1 MYQSQTKSVKVVI
14 DIQKRNKRKNKVD
27 NRIIR
32 LSKSK
37 HCTIIALLRKG
48 YYMSGEIWLY
58 VAGGAAVLFL
68 IMCALVL
75 VFVLKNAHK
84 AALVE
89 ALQRQADTLA
99 LQARQLSEVNNGLTA
114 ENMRLKTEI
123 GAQRRY
129 MEEKIAYIEQ
139 SKNEM
144 ALKFRDISNEILQ
157 HQSQQINQ
165 NQSAALGNLLNPFKE
180 QLQSFKEEVARANT
194 ENIKNKSSFDEQ
206 FKNLLNLN
214 QNLSQDAQNL
224 TNALRGSKKMQ
235 GDWGELELARLLEVA
250 GLQENVD
257 YYLQQNFKTEDHQ
270 NLRPDVIV
278 KLPNNRGVVVDSK
291 VSLND
296 YMVYANSGD
305 EAEKATALQKHI
317 QCIKNHIDELS
328 AKEYQKL
335 LKEEALDY
343 VVIFIP
349 IESAFVAA
357 IKQDATLYD
366 YAYKKNIALTT
377 PSSLL
382 PILRTVENLWKLEK
396 RNKHVQE
403 IARLG
408 GSLYDKLANFVED
421 MNKIDAALVLARK
434 NYEQAISKL
443 STGKGNAVSIANKLK
458 AYGAQT
464 SKLINLDYETE
475 APALLEQN
483 NDNSEEKVS

>member
-1 MYQSQTKSVKVVI
+1 MAE
-14 DIQKRNKRKNKVD
+14 DIWW
-27 NRIIR
+27 
-32 LSKSK
+32 
-37 HCTIIALLRKG
+37 
-48 YYMSGEIWLY
+48 Y
-58 VAGGAAVLFL
+58 AGGSAAAVMIFLTVFL
-68 IMCALVL
+68 IVL
-75 VFVLKNAHK
+75 VLKNARK
-84 AALVE
+84 AAILE
-89 ALQRQADTLA
+89 TLQQQLA
-99 LQARQLSEVNNGLTA
+99 QLGAVNQQLTEINSGLSA
-114 ENMRLKTEI
+114 ENTRLKTEI

-157 HQSQQINQ
+157 RQSQQINE

-180 QLQSFKEEVARANT
+180 QLKTFKEEVARANS

-206 FKNLLNLN
+206 FKNLLHLN

-250 GLQENVD
+250 GLQENID
-257 YYLQQNFKTEDHQ
+257 YYLQQNYKGEDNQ
-270 NLRPDVIV
+270 NLRPDVVV

-296 YMVYANSGD
+296 YTAYVNAED
-305 EAEKATALQKHI
+305 ETAKALALQRHV
-317 QCIKNHIDELS
+317 QCLKNHIDELS

-335 LKEEALDY
+335 LKEESLDY

-357 IKQDATLYD
+357 IKHDATLYD

-421 MNKIDAALVLARK
+421 MHKIDAALAAARK
-434 NYEQAISKL
+434 NYEQAIAKL
-443 STGKGNAVSIANKLK
+443 STGKGNAVSIANKIK
-458 AYGAQT
+458 DYGAQT

-475 APALLEQN
+475 VPALIEQ
-483 NDNSEEKVS
+483 NDNSEEKAS

>member
-1 MYQSQTKSVKVVI
+1 M
-14 DIQKRNKRKNKVD
+14 
-27 NRIIR
+27 
-32 LSKSK
+32 LE
-37 HCTIIALLRKG
+37 G
-48 YYMSGEIWLY
+48 IWLY
-58 VAGGAAVLFL
+58 GAIGIAIFVFILSIL
-68 IMCALVL
+68 LL

-84 AALVE
+84 AALTQ
-89 ALQRQADTLA
+89 ALLQQQDALTL
-99 LQARQLSEVNNGLTA
+99 QNRQLLEVNNGLTA
-114 ENMRLKTEI
+114 ENTRLKTEI
-123 GAQRRY
+123 SAQHRY
-129 MEEKIAYIEQ
+129 MEEKINYIEQ

-157 HQSQQINQ
+157 RQSQQINQ

-206 FKNLLNLN
+206 FKNLLHLN

-250 GLQENVD
+250 GLQENID
-257 YYLQQNFKTEDHQ
+257 YTTQQNFKTEDHQ

-296 YMVYANSGD
+296 YMVYVNASD
-305 EAEKATALQKHI
+305 EAEKAIALQKHI

-335 LKEEALDY
+335 LKEESLDY

-357 IKQDATLYD
+357 IKQDAMLYD

-421 MNKIDAALVLARK
+421 MNKIDAALSQAHK
-434 NYEQAISKL
+434 NYDQAISKL
-443 STGKGNAVSIANKLK
+443 ATGKGNAISIANKLK
-458 AYGAQT
+458 DYGAQT
-464 SKLINLDYETE
+464 AKLINLDYETE
-475 APALLEQN
+475 APVLLLEQ

>member
-1 MYQSQTKSVKVVI
+1 MAEDIWWYAGGGTAAVVI
-14 DIQKRNKRKNKVD
+14 
-27 NRIIR
+27 
-32 LSKSK
+32 
-37 HCTIIALLRKG
+37 
-48 YYMSGEIWLY
+48 
-58 VAGGAAVLFL
+58 FL
-68 IMCALVL
+68 IVFLIVL
-75 VFVLKNAHK
+75 VLKNARK
-84 AALVE
+84 AAILE
-89 ALQRQADTLA
+89 TLQQQLA
-99 LQARQLSEVNNGLTA
+99 QLGAVNQQLTEINSGLTA
-114 ENMRLKTEI
+114 ENTRLKTEI

-157 HQSQQINQ
+157 RQSQQINE

-180 QLQSFKEEVARANT
+180 QLKTFKEEVARANS

-206 FKNLLNLN
+206 FKNLLHLN

-250 GLQENVD
+250 GLQENID
-257 YYLQQNFKTEDHQ
+257 YYLQQNYKGEDNQ
-270 NLRPDVIV
+270 NLRPDVVV

-296 YMVYANSGD
+296 YTAYVNAED
-305 EAEKATALQKHI
+305 ETSKALALQRHV

-335 LKEEALDY
+335 LKEESLDY

-357 IKQDATLYD
+357 IKHDATLYD

-421 MNKIDAALVLARK
+421 MHKIDAALAAARK
-434 NYEQAISKL
+434 NYEQAIAKL
-443 STGKGNAVSIANKLK
+443 STGKGNAVSIANKIK
-458 AYGAQT
+458 DYGAQT
-464 SKLINLDYETE
+464 SKLINLDYETDG
-475 APALLEQN
+475 PALIEQ
-483 NDNSEEKVS
+483 NDNSEEKAS